1 MAKEITLTVEV
12 REGTGKGAARRARA
26 EGKVPGVL
34 YGGDLGP
41 VAINLD
47 GIEILKALNSGKFLS
62 HMIKIDHKGEK
73 QSVIPQDVQFH
84 PVTERPLHIARGHGA
99 HG

>member
-47 GIEILKALNSGKFLS
+47 GIEILKALNSGKFLYLPES
-62 HMIKIDHKGEK
+62 
-73 QSVIPQDVQFH
+73 QFDKDSDGKKYYI
-84 PVTERPLHIARGHGA
+84 EFGR
-99 HG
+99 